1 MYSTTQTET
10 VWPVDVTLH
19 EVSGKLGV
27 LWSDG
32 HLSNLAG
39 DYLRNACRCAG
50 CEQQRRTSKPI
61 TQSIGIVLTSLH
73 PVGDM
78 GLQLCFNDGHDRG
91 IYPWPYLREL
101 SGISPEE
108 AWP

>member
-1 MYSTTQTET
+1 MHPTTQIDD
-10 VWPVDVTLH
+10 VWPVDITLH

-39 DYLRNACRCAG
+39 DVLRNACRCAI
-50 CEQQRRTSKPI
+50 CEQQRRTSQPVNRR
-61 TQSIGIVLTSLH
+61 TGVLLTRLH
-73 PVGDM
+73 AIGDM
-78 GLQLCFNDGHDRG
+78 GLQLSFSDDHDCG

-101 SGISPEE
+101 SITSPEE
-108 AWP
+108 A